1 MEATEVP
8 AECQLLR
15 QEIEELKAKN
25 TSLQHNLD
33 DALSEVAVAGC
44 VREDLMELERQRTSL
59 EAEKTTLESL
69 LIEAQNEAT
78 STRTRYEHENARVRA
93 VLDQLETENREL
105 KARLVSDNLVP
116 DGSANLETLSV
127 LTDATK
133 SLARRVRSNLLS
145 SNSGG
150 GSVSFSKQNRSDND
164 SDTSPTHDPTGMQK
178 AYEDSE
184 LMKAIIVPLEE
195 QIVALKD
202 KLRETDT
209 MLREFEKHQSDVLF
223 SAEVLGKWLVGKK
236 SFSEA
241 MEELEKKSQESSV
254 AFSALLNARLG
265 LVIKELS
272 ELRLI
277 NDRNATDL
285 DRTLKKSADLRSQ
298 AAEANGRLLR
308 SQQKHAAELARVASV
323 LSEEQKLALSAS
335 FQKQNSLDKGNN
347 LEDKMLSDEIV
358 ICKSEWEALQDEL
371 NKTKALMGIG
381 LDVDVVGS
389 DQFRQL
395 QSQLHELQAKSEK
408 NLAREEKLK
417 SDLQVMEQQWNE
429 RAEEHQSQTAE
440 LTAQVRESK
449 ELLSA
454 LQRSYKSS
462 FDESR
467 AHLHKL
473 TQDRDRIVSELRRL
487 QVISNFTFL
496 DLNNV
501 DFVSVYNDKH
511 NLDF

>member
-1 MEATEVP
+1 MEATEDP
-8 AECQLLR
+8 AEARLDKLK

-25 TSLQHNLD
+25 TTLQHSLD

-44 VREDLMELERQRTSL
+44 VREDIVEIERQRSSL

-105 KARLVSDNLVP
+105 KAKFVSDNLGKGGA
-116 DGSANLETLSV
+116 DLETLSV

-133 SLARRVRSNLLS
+133 SLARRVRSNLLPHG
-145 SNSGG
+145 GG
-150 GSVSFSKQNRSDND
+150 GSVSFSKHHNKSDNE

-178 AYEDSE
+178 AYEDTE

-209 MLREFEKHQSDVLF
+209 LLREFETHQSDVLF

-241 MEELEKKSQESSV
+241 MEELEKRGQETHSV
-254 AFSALLNARLG
+254 AFIALLNARLG

-272 ELRLI
+272 ELRQQ
-277 NDRNATDL
+277 NDRNAADL
-285 DRTLKKSADLRSQ
+285 DRSLKKSADLRSQ
-298 AAEANGRLLR
+298 TAEAHGRLLKL
-308 SQQKHAAELARVASV
+308 QQKHTAELARVASV
-323 LSEEQKLALSAS
+323 LSEEQKFTLSAS
-335 FQKQNSLDKGNN
+335 LQKQNSVEKSDEKM
-347 LEDKMLSDEIV
+347 MLSDEIV
-358 ICKSEWEALQDEL
+358 IRKSEWDALQDEL

-389 DQFRQL
+389 DQFMQL
-395 QSQLHELQAKSEK
+395 QSQLHE
-408 NLAREEKLK
+408 
-417 SDLQVMEQQWNE
+417 
-429 RAEEHQSQTAE
+429 
-440 LTAQVRESK
+440 
-449 ELLSA
+449 
-454 LQRSYKSS
+454 
-462 FDESR
+462 
-467 AHLHKL
+467 
-473 TQDRDRIVSELRRL
+473 
-487 QVISNFTFL
+487 
-496 DLNNV
+496 
-501 DFVSVYNDKH
+501 
-511 NLDF
+511 